1 MGGIGEGASEACQ
14 EGLPGHEQDS
24 VMFPSTVG
32 VRAWRSTLSVWLLPR
47 ILPTA
52 EIGAQ
57 KGLDG
62 TGVG

>member
-1 MGGIGEGASEACQ
+1 MGGIGEGVSEACQ
-14 EGLPGHEQDS
+14 EGLPGHEPGS

-32 VRAWRSTLSVWLLPR
+32 VRAWRSTLSVWLLLR
-47 ILPTA
+47 VFPTA
-52 EIGAQ
+52 ERGAQ